1 MTLHGEYGNIALLLI
16 LYTLQGIPMGLSG
29 FMTMEIKDIFK
40 DSFSEMG
47 TFSLATWPFS
57 LKLLWA
63 PIVDSVYSE
72 SFGRRKTWMVPAQ
85 IAIGIILL
93 YMAQS
98 VEGMVQARDVYSLT
112 LVFFLLYLMCATQD
126 IAVDGWA
133 LTMLRTENAG
143 YASTCNSVGQTFGFA
158 IGFMI
163 PMAKLVSLPSFLMF
177 WGTLFIGTTL
187 AVWLLRSEEPT
198 PTDEQIEGP
207 QEAYSTALKVARCPP
222 VMWLTLHLLTRS
234 LTFIPA
240 DVMALGRLQDM
251 GFPKEAIA
259 KIKLVTTPLD
269 LLLPWVLS
277 GITAGPRPLSLV
289 VWLYL
294 PRTALT
300 LIAGGFTMVLGNIPQ
315 PVPTVT
321 YAAVAG
327 LVVLQTCLSTTIFVA
342 HMAFFARVSDPAVGG
357 TYMTLLNTL
366 HNLGSM
372 WASNVCLSAADMI
385 KERTGYDGFH
395 VLCVA
400 CSVYGCIWFLLMRPA
415 LARLQDKP
423 REEWLV
429 VSQQPGAPG
438 PGQKGQ
444 DAPRGGGAPDGSG
457 DPKGSKT
464 PGLPAA
470 PGVPGDKRTQA
481 TEDHSRVQTP
491 GARRAKAAEAGK

>member
-72 SFGRRKTWMVPAQ
+72 SFGRRKTWM
-85 IAIGIILL
+85 
-93 YMAQS
+93 S

-259 KIKLVTTPLD
+259 KIKL
-269 LLLPWVLS
+269 
-277 GITAGPRPLSLV
+277 
-289 VWLYL
+289 
-294 PRTALT
+294 
-300 LIAGGFTMVLGNIPQ
+300 

-395 VLCVA
+395 VLCQCVRKMA
-400 CSVYGCIWFLLMRPA
+400 
-415 LARLQDKP
+415 
-423 REEWLV
+423 
-429 VSQQPGAPG
+429 
-438 PGQKGQ
+438 
-444 DAPRGGGAPDGSG
+444 
-457 DPKGSKT
+457 
-464 PGLPAA
+464 
-470 PGVPGDKRTQA
+470 
-481 TEDHSRVQTP
+481 
-491 GARRAKAAEAGK
+491 